1 MCGIAGIIG
10 DYDISDLESFSE
22 KIKHRGPDGTKY
34 YKSQSFCFIHSLLK
48 IMDLSVNSVQPMI
61 DKDTGNVI
69 IFNGSVYNYKEL
81 KKKLFFKDSFNS
93 NTDTEVLLKLYNKFG
108 LDFVQHINGMFSMAL
123 YVKKLNKI
131 FFFKDKYGIK
141 PLYYFSNSKKFIFA
155 SEIKALLTNKIVK
168 DNLSVDINEVVK
180 FIAHR
185 QILGF
190 NKTLLNNINSLEPG
204 HILEFDVRKNVFKI
218 EKYFNTNHDLLKN
231 NTANSFEENLD
242 QAISEQS
249 ITEHKKIACFL
260 SGGLDS
266 TLLSIILKNQAKD
279 KEIHTFSS
287 ILNDPNDE
295 NKNIP
300 RLNKEYNFTEHYVR
314 EDAVNFFDDHI
325 KTINAMD
332 QPTADA
338 SMIVHNVLCREV
350 SKNGFKVLFS
360 GLGGD
365 ENFFG
370 YPIHIYGYLASL
382 FKNRKFKV
390 FYKSVEFLSNFTHDK
405 NIILRALK
413 ETLDS
418 KKLNFFK
425 NLQLYK
431 NIKHLDY
438 NSKFDNI
445 DYYKKLSDDKFRNIV
460 LNYNSHWGLS
470 YFLDY
475 EDKNSMSYGIESRV
489 PFLDYNLAN
498 YSNKTSLQ
506 DHFTSGSKSLLRNH
520 SKMPSYISNNKKK
533 YGFPGNLVEYLK
545 KDIDKI
551 KENIFYN
558 FKDVPLINSK
568 KLINLT
574 KDLKKNQAIFFR
586 TYSYGVWYKNT
597 FN

>member
-1 MCGIAGIIG
+1 MNLFVVIVTFDRPNFLRRCIDSIV
-10 DYDISDLESFSE
+10 SQ
-22 KIKHRGPDGTKY
+22 KIKP
-34 YKSQSFCFIHSLLK
+34 
-48 IMDLSVNSVQPMI
+48 
-61 DKDTGNVI
+61 
-69 IFNGSVYNYKEL
+69 
-81 KKKLFFKDSFNS
+81 
-93 NTDTEVLLKLYNKFG
+93 
-108 LDFVQHINGMFSMAL
+108 
-123 YVKKLNKI
+123 NKI
-131 FFFKDKYGIK
+131 YIIKDKYGIK

>member
-131 FFFKDKYGIK
+131 YIIKDKYGIK

-300 RLNKEYNFTEHYVR
+300 RLNIEYNFTEHYVR